1 MYKQIFEKANGNPI
15 LIEENNDGTFDFDKE
30 KYTDIQPKAGLYDP
44 IYFDDDTRTWV
55 GVTKEEWEENHG
67 VEPQPETEYVTKEEF
82 EKQRK
87 ELLAA
92 QEAIAEIY
100 ESSLG

>member
-1 MYKQIFEKANGNPI
+1 MIIDVDKVTQEVLSFSKIGSVGNNPI
-15 LIEENNDGTFDFDKE
+15 KINDEQLPVDFIEVFQARKFVFNGAVVLLNEDFK
-30 KYTDIQPKAGLYDP
+30 PP
-44 IYFDDDTRTWV
+44 R
-55 GVTKEEWEENHG
+55 
-67 VEPQPETEYVTKEEF
+67 PQPETEYVTKEEF

>member
-1 MYKQIFEKANGNPI
+1 MIIDVDKVTQEVLSFSKIGSVGSNPI
-15 LIEENNDGTFDFDKE
+15 EINDEQLPADFTDDFQPR
-30 KYTDIQPKAGLYDP
+30 KYVYNGAVVLLNEDFNPPKP
-44 IYFDDDTRTWV
+44 
-55 GVTKEEWEENHG
+55 
-67 VEPQPETEYVTKEEF
+67 EPEPTYVTKEEYD
-82 EKQRK
+82 KQRK

>member
-1 MYKQIFEKANGNPI
+1 MYKQIFEKADGTPS
-15 LIEENNDGTFDFDKE
+15 LVQDSSDGTFEYDKQ
-30 KYTDIQPKAGLYDP
+30 KYTDVPPKDGLYDP
-44 IYFDDDTRTWV
+44 IHFDDDTRSWV

-67 VEPQPETEYVTKEEF
+67 VKPEPETEYVTKEEF